1 MIGLLWFLFPGSLA
15 AVESGE
21 RGERGEKKQERW
33 TADIESGIVVPGYNN
48 VQIPNTASGT
58 RFSLKNDLDIENK
71 AYYRLRLTYRT
82 GKRHALSLLFA
93 PLSLDAGGVLP
104 KPVDFEGVRFD
115 GGSRVNALYRF
126 NSYRLTYRY
135 RLVHNRTLAL
145 WIGFT
150 AKIRDA
156 EVRIAS
162 ADNVSTKTNV
172 GFVPLLNIYFEWV
185 WGKRT
190 GFIFEADALA
200 AKQGRAEDVS
210 ASLFYR
216 VHKNIRCKF
225 GYRVV
230 EGGADAGEV
239 YTFALINYFYGG
251 VIFNF

>member
-1 MIGLLWFLFPGSLA
+1 MIKIIKPLFMIALLWTLLSGSPA
-15 AVESGE
+15 AE
-21 RGERGEKKQERW
+21 ERW
-33 TADIESGIVVPGYNN
+33 TADIESGIVLPGYNDI
-48 VQIPNTASGT
+48 QIPNTVNGT
-58 RFSLKNDLDIENK
+58 RFSLKNDLDIDNK
-71 AYYRLRLTYRT
+71 AYFRLRLTYKL
-82 GKRHALSLLFA
+82 GKRHALSLLYA

-115 GGSRVNALYRF
+115 GGSSVNALYRF

-135 RLVHNRTLAL
+135 RLVHNPKLHF

-162 ADNVSTKTNV
+162 ADNVSSKTNV
-172 GFVPLLNIYFEWV
+172 GFVPLLNVYLEWA
-185 WGKRT
+185 WGNRT
-190 GFIFEADALA
+190 GFIFEAGALA

-210 ASLFYR
+210 ASLFYKAN
-216 VHKNIRCKF
+216 KNIRFKF

-230 EGGADAGEV
+230 EGGADVEEV

-251 VIFNF
+251 VIFDF